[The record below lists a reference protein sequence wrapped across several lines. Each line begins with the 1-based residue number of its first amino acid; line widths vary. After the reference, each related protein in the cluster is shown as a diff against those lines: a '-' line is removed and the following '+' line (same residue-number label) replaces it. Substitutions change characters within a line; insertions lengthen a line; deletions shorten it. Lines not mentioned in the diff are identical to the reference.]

1 MDGVL
6 HDTTRESVNAIA
18 DTNPAFSG
26 CCPAPR
32 AQFLFIIGSL
42 NAVSALIFQVYDVLE
57 HLDTGTVCFSCDP
70 IEKNMFNWR
79 SGCRAPTPHD
89 GQHPERRLPRPTPLL
104 YSELPHP
111 YEPLDC
117 DVSFF
122 RWHSF
127 SLKWFWN
134 NMYRSGVTDM
144 HFSLPPRW
152 KIKNATFSQY

>member
-1 MDGVL
+1 MVHMDGVL

-70 IEKNMFNWR
+70 IEKKT
-79 SGCRAPTPHD
+79 CLID
-89 GQHPERRLPRPTPLL
+89 
-104 YSELPHP
+104 
-111 YEPLDC
+111 
-117 DVSFF
+117 
-122 RWHSF
+122 
-127 SLKWFWN
+127 
-134 NMYRSGVTDM
+134 
-144 HFSLPPRW
+144 
-152 KIKNATFSQY
+152 